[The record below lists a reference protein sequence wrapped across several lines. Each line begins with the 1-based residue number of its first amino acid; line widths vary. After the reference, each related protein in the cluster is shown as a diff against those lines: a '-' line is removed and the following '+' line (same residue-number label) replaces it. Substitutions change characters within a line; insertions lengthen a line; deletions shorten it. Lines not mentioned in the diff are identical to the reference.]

1 MIDVKLSAVVHSRQN
16 SKSLG
21 GIAVLQ
27 NCRIT
32 DRRRS
37 TSSPV
42 SLARTILHSSRD
54 IRRDASPRTFVP
66 IEGLAKRGSGGEGGD
81 NDDNRGWVV
90 RGWRADRAQQVARI
104 RLSRIRQRH
113 ETTAMVPRRRSRA
126 REKDYAT
133 EIYYRHTDKGVEKRT
148 NHSRDE
154 GTTDRETLSRCVR
167 RRSPTREC
175 EDCARLRETAREG
188 RRPLPPQRST
198 KMTDEG
204 RGRPSDAPR
213 RAANRRLPPRPARST
228 HIFLMQTIVNR
239 HFNSYLQIK

>member
-1 MIDVKLSAVVHSRQN
+1 MASGSRTAGGAYPIIADSTTTRDNGDGSATV
-16 SKSLG
+16 
-21 GIAVLQ
+21 IASTRKRL
-27 NCRIT
+27 C
-32 DRRRS
+32 DRD
-37 TSSPV
+37 
-42 SLARTILHSSRD
+42 LL
-54 IRRDASPRTFVP
+54 
-66 IEGLAKRGSGGEGGD
+66 
-81 NDDNRGWVV
+81 
-90 RGWRADRAQQVARI
+90 
-104 RLSRIRQRH
+104 
-113 ETTAMVPRRRSRA
+113 
-126 REKDYAT
+126 
-133 EIYYRHTDKGVEKRT
+133 YRHTDKGVEKRT

-167 RRSPTREC
+167 HRSPTREC